1 MTSSYAGGG
10 VCIALINLI
19 RVEKRVKGNDI
30 ACSWMP
36 SVPVKIFTG
45 KNFDESK
52 IYSSHIVR

>member
-1 MTSSYAGGG
+1 MTSSYAGRG

-36 SVPVKIFTG
+36 NVPVKIFTSKSFG
-45 KNFDESK
+45 ESK
-52 IYSSHIVR
+52 VYSLRTVR